1 MAEPVTIGGQTF
13 IKTPEGWVDQKSKA
27 KAPEGLLS
35 LLNRLQVENSPEGKK
50 KRVRI
55 DTSRPVVKLGKTEY
69 VWDLNSNVW
78 IDKKTKDAANPAF
91 SKLIETAYQGII
103 EGKTEEEKLYES
115 WAKKAAAGQVFS
127 GMGVAGQ
134 AAKQKVKTPTGGGQL
149 PVSNIKINSPIVTMI
164 ERLATI
170 DGYLKQKLDNQKKIA
185 ARNISMAK
193 ETAIEAT
200 PSDAS
205 PAQEVKTEDASK
217 DNTAA
222 MATALLVGG
231 LIAAQ
236 FEPVQEAFKSLVDG
250 VKGVWNFVSGVA
262 GTIADG
268 LDAFTGSSSTS
279 STNSSATS
287 LPTGSGSSNL
297 QPSDP
302 NTVEA
307 PAQGAPSEPNKADA
321 TPVVNTQSTPNQA
334 TPSQPSSGSARL
346 GRTVIGAAVGG
357 AIAGPVGAAVGG
369 AVGFLSAP
377 ADEGAPNYSP
387 TSSSPS
393 SSQPSSGNNAT
404 GAPVATGVERVG
416 APSGGPM
423 GDFAANFKD
432 PVPNGKWSGPGLGQS
447 RAGGTR
453 RHQGMD
459 IFAPMGAPI
468 YATADGEVVYS
479 ERRSGDGG
487 SAGFGMAVQLK
498 HADGYTTKYAHLSK
512 LKGYS
517 KGDRVN
523 AGDVIGYVGDTG
535 NAKGTPPH
543 LHFEIWKGRQMQEPA
558 NFLSGA
564 NRTGYGADD
573 GSGTGDNLMGMA
585 QNATSQLWN
594 LGAGAIEALGSVI
607 SAGLGPMASRSITES
622 LMQTAPNTAGE
633 IAIAAVSKNAKMA
646 EVNTPAIETGPMI
659 KDPPNISKSGSTDFI
674 QNAPTASDMSSID
687 YYLTRMGLGLQQSKY
702 NALGGMRA

>member
-13 IKTPEGWVDQKSKA
+13 IKTPEGWLDKKTKVR
-27 KAPEGLLS
+27 APESLFT
-35 LLNRLQVENSPEGKK
+35 LLNSLTSESTTEYKK
-50 KRVRI
+50 LRVRI
-55 DTSRPVVKLGKTEY
+55 DSSKPPVSLAGEEY
-69 VWDLNSNVW
+69 VFDLNQGKW
-78 IDKKTKDAANPAF
+78 INKKTRDAVND
-91 SKLIETAYQGII
+91 SLQKVINGVL
-103 EGKTEEEKLYES
+103 EKLE
-115 WAKKAAAGQVFS
+115 AEKASAAPAITAA
-127 GMGVAGQ
+127 MGTIGQ
-134 AAKQKVKTPTGGGQL
+134 AAKSNVKKPDGAKM
-149 PVSNIKINSPIVTMI
+149 PVNIKINSPIVTMI
-164 ERLATI
+164 EKLATI

-205 PAQEVKTEDASK
+205 PVQEVKTEDASK
-217 DNTAA
+217 NNTAA

-268 LDAFTGSSSTS
+268 LDAFTGSSSTT

-287 LPTGSGSSNL
+287 LPTGPGSSNL

-321 TPVVNTQSTPNQA
+321 APVVNTQSTPNQA
-334 TPSQPSSGSARL
+334 TPAQPSSGSARL

-357 AIAGPVGAAVGG
+357 AIAGPVGAAIGG

-377 ADEGAPNYSP
+377 AEEGAPNYSP
-387 TSSSPS
+387 TTSSSPS
-393 SSQPSSGNNAT
+393 SSQPSSGNNTT
-404 GAPVATGVERVG
+404 GTERVG
-416 APSGGPM
+416 TPSGGPM

-447 RAGGTR
+447 RQGGKR

-459 IFAPMGAPI
+459 IFAPMGTPV
-468 YATADGEVVYS
+468 YATSDGEVVYS

-487 SAGFGMAVQLK
+487 GAGFGMAVQLK
-498 HADGYTTKYAHLSK
+498 HAGEYTTKYAHLSK

-564 NRTGYGADD
+564 NKSGYAADD

>member
-13 IKTPEGWVDQKSKA
+13 IKTPEGWLDKKTKVR
-27 KAPEGLLS
+27 APESLFT
-35 LLNRLQVENSPEGKK
+35 LLNSLTSESTTEYKK
-50 KRVRI
+50 LRVRI
-55 DTSRPVVKLGKTEY
+55 DSSKPPVSLAGEEY
-69 VWDLNSNVW
+69 VFDLNQGKW
-78 IDKKTKDAANPAF
+78 INKKTRDAVND
-91 SKLIETAYQGII
+91 SLQKVINGVL
-103 EGKTEEEKLYES
+103 EKLE
-115 WAKKAAAGQVFS
+115 AEKASAAPAITAA
-127 GMGVAGQ
+127 MGTIGQ
-134 AAKQKVKTPTGGGQL
+134 AAKSNVKKPDGAKM
-149 PVSNIKINSPIVTMI
+149 PVNIKINSPIVTMI
-164 ERLATI
+164 EKLATI

-250 VKGVWNFVSGVA
+250 VKGVWNFVSGVSGA
-262 GTIADG
+262 IADG

-297 QPSDP
+297 QSSDP

-377 ADEGAPNYSP
+377 SSP
-387 TSSSPS
+387 PANSGSSSSAPAP
-393 SSQPSSGNNAT
+393 SSQPAPASSSS
-404 GAPVATGVERVG
+404 
-416 APSGGPM
+416 APSGSTPSGNVSQQKSQATRTDAPQPTPAGAGM
-423 GDFAANFKD
+423 SYIQTMSGLKTTVNSQHAEKFQGLINDLEATGYKIKTLGGFANRNVAGTNKKSYHAQGMAIDINYKENPHTFPGDSDYGRTDMPANVGDLARKH
-432 PVPNGKWSGPGLGQS
+432 GLGW
-447 RAGGTR
+447 GGNWRSSKDTM
-453 RHQGMD
+453 HFSAAASEQGT
-459 IFAPMGAPI
+459 APDP
-468 YATADGEVVYS
+468 
-479 ERRSGDGG
+479 R
-487 SAGFGMAVQLK
+487 
-498 HADGYTTKYAHLSK
+498 
-512 LKGYS
+512 
-517 KGDRVN
+517 
-523 AGDVIGYVGDTG
+523 GDVAGPVG
-535 NAKGTPPH
+535 AAA
-543 LHFEIWKGRQMQEPA
+543 EAI
-558 NFLSGA
+558 
-564 NRTGYGADD
+564 
-573 GSGTGDNLMGMA
+573 
-585 QNATSQLWN
+585 WN

-633 IAIAAVSKNAKMA
+633 IATAAVSKNAKMA

-674 QNAPTASDMSSID
+674 QNAPTVSDMSSID

-702 NALGGMRA
+702 NALGGLRA

>member
-13 IKTPEGWVDQKSKA
+13 IKTPEGWLDKKTKVR
-27 KAPEGLLS
+27 APESLFA
-35 LLNRLQVENSPEGKK
+35 LLNSLTSESTTEYKK
-50 KRVRI
+50 LRVRI
-55 DTSRPVVKLGKTEY
+55 DSSKPPVSLAGEEY
-69 VWDLNSNVW
+69 VFDLNQGKW
-78 IDKKTKDAANPAF
+78 INKKTRDAVND
-91 SKLIETAYQGII
+91 SLQKVINGVL
-103 EGKTEEEKLYES
+103 EKLE
-115 WAKKAAAGQVFS
+115 AEKASAAPAITAA
-127 GMGVAGQ
+127 MGTIGQ
-134 AAKQKVKTPTGGGQL
+134 AAKSNVKKPDGAKM
-149 PVSNIKINSPIVTMI
+149 PVNIKINSPIVTMI
-164 ERLATI
+164 EKLATI

-205 PAQEVKTEDASK
+205 PVQEVKTEDASK
-217 DNTAA
+217 NNTAA

-369 AVGFLSAP
+369 AVGFLSTPSSPP
-377 ADEGAPNYSP
+377 ANSG
-387 TSSSPS
+387 SSSSAPTP
-393 SSQPSSGNNAT
+393 SSQPAPASSSS
-404 GAPVATGVERVG
+404 
-416 APSGGPM
+416 APSGSTPSGNVSQQKSQATRTDAPQPTPAGAGM
-423 GDFAANFKD
+423 SYIQTMSGLKTTVNSQHAEKFQGLINDLEATGYKIKTLGGFANRNVAGTNKKSYHAQGMAIDINYKENPHTFPGDSDYGRTDMPANVGDLARKH
-432 PVPNGKWSGPGLGQS
+432 GLGW
-447 RAGGTR
+447 GGNWRSSKDTM
-453 RHQGMD
+453 HFSAAASEQGT
-459 IFAPMGAPI
+459 APDP
-468 YATADGEVVYS
+468 
-479 ERRSGDGG
+479 R
-487 SAGFGMAVQLK
+487 
-498 HADGYTTKYAHLSK
+498 
-512 LKGYS
+512 
-517 KGDRVN
+517 
-523 AGDVIGYVGDTG
+523 GDVAGPVG
-535 NAKGTPPH
+535 AAA
-543 LHFEIWKGRQMQEPA
+543 EAI
-558 NFLSGA
+558 
-564 NRTGYGADD
+564 
-573 GSGTGDNLMGMA
+573 
-585 QNATSQLWN
+585 WN

-702 NALGGMRA
+702 NALGGLRA

>member
-13 IKTPEGWVDQKSKA
+13 IKTPEGWLDKKTKVR
-27 KAPEGLLS
+27 APESLFT
-35 LLNRLQVENSPEGKK
+35 LLNSLTSESTTEYKK
-50 KRVRI
+50 LRVRI
-55 DTSRPVVKLGKTEY
+55 DSSKPPVSLAGEEY
-69 VWDLNSNVW
+69 VFDLNQGKW
-78 IDKKTKDAANPAF
+78 INKKTRDAVND
-91 SKLIETAYQGII
+91 SLQKVINGVL
-103 EGKTEEEKLYES
+103 EKLE
-115 WAKKAAAGQVFS
+115 AEKASAAPAITAA
-127 GMGVAGQ
+127 MGTIGQ
-134 AAKQKVKTPTGGGQL
+134 AAKSNVKKPDGAKM
-149 PVSNIKINSPIVTMI
+149 PVNIKINSPIVTMI
-164 ERLATI
+164 EKLATI

-193 ETAIEAT
+193 EMAIEAT

-279 STNSSATS
+279 STKPSAAS
-287 LPTGSGSSNL
+287 LPTGPGSSNL

-307 PAQGAPSEPNKADA
+307 PAQVAPSEPNKADA

-357 AIAGPVGAAVGG
+357 AIAGPVGAAIGG

-687 YYLTRMGLGLQQSKY
+687 YYLTRMGLGLQQSKV
-702 NALGGMRA
+702 

>member
-13 IKTPEGWVDQKSKA
+13 IKTPEGWLDKKTKVR
-27 KAPEGLLS
+27 APESLFT
-35 LLNRLQVENSPEGKK
+35 LLNSLTSESTTEYKK
-50 KRVRI
+50 LRVRI
-55 DTSRPVVKLGKTEY
+55 DSSKPPVSLAGEEY
-69 VWDLNSNVW
+69 VFDLNQGKW
-78 IDKKTKDAANPAF
+78 INKKTRDAVND
-91 SKLIETAYQGII
+91 SLQKVINGVL
-103 EGKTEEEKLYES
+103 EKLE
-115 WAKKAAAGQVFS
+115 AEKASAAPAITAA
-127 GMGVAGQ
+127 MGTIGQ
-134 AAKQKVKTPTGGGQL
+134 AAKSNVKKPDGAKM
-149 PVSNIKINSPIVTMI
+149 PVNIKINSPIVTMI
-164 ERLATI
+164 EKLATI

-205 PAQEVKTEDASK
+205 PVQEVKTEDASK
-217 DNTAA
+217 NNTAA

-369 AVGFLSAP
+369 AIGFLSAP

-393 SSQPSSGNNAT
+393 SPSSSQPSSGNN
-404 GAPVATGVERVG
+404 ATGVERVG

-447 RAGGTR
+447 RAGGSR